1 MGRAACVREE
11 TLVVITRMHVVATAV
26 GFESAAVTGARR
38 KLRQAARRASFISRV
53 SANVLEANPRYSV
66 NCGKLEGV
74 SKLYQAGVVGHLG
87 AGPSTRRR
95 CCSGAAASSLIH
107 HDRFVVDVAATLV
120 RWHAL
125 VRQGGLI
132 WRNIDD
138 AAHFLRGSA
147 SMARVGMARASRRSL
162 DWRFAPNQGWPN
174 GQVQALNLGRVKVA
188 VD

>member
-1 MGRAACVREE
+1 VGLTFVGRASCVREE
-11 TLVVITRMHVVATAV
+11 TLVVITRMHVVATAM
-26 GFESAAVTGARR
+26 GIDLAAVTGARR
-38 KLRQAARRASFISRV
+38 KLRQAACRASFISRV
-53 SANVLEANPRYSV
+53 SANVLEANLRRSA

-95 CCSGAAASSLIH
+95 CCSGAAASTLCH
-107 HDRFVVDVAATLV
+107 RELFAVDVAATLV

-125 VRQGGLI
+125 VRRWRLI

-162 DWRFAPNQGWPN
+162 DWRFRA
-174 GQVQALNLGRVKVA
+174 
-188 VD
+188 